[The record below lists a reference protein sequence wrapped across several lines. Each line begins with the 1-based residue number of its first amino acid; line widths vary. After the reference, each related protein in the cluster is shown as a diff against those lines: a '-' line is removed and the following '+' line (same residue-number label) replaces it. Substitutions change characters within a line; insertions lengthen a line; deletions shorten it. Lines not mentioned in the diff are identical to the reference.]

1 MGLKE
6 TETVFSPVRPG
17 MAGAQAGAM
26 DSYYMNGQ
34 EAELALTLWQKD
46 GFCEFRG
53 PPWPYCLWLGHAG
66 VPPA

>member
-6 TETVFSPVRPG
+6 TETVFSPVRLR
-17 MAGAQAGAM
+17 MAGAQAGAV

-34 EAELALTLWQKD
+34 EAELTLTLWQKD
-46 GFCEFRG
+46 GFYEFLG
-53 PPWPYCLWLGHAG
+53 PLWPCCLRLDHAG